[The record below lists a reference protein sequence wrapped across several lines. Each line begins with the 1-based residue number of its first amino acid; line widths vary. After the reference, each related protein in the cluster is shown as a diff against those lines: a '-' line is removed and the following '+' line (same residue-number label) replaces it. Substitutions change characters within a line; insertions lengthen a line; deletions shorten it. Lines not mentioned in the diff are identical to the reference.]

1 MNSEQIR
8 KFFADYQVVLK
19 RVEQLEAAMRIKSDW
34 DTWCAALRERAE
46 FFRTEYAHMN
56 ALMRSVMPEFAKE
69 EPALDDDAWNQ
80 LQISMMDFY
89 RADTHDLAI
98 LMELA
103 KILQKHYGHSNNLAA
118 MTDVDLTLAYTNL
131 EFSRIL
137 REPYGTRA
145 RDYYRKISVLSRNF
159 GAIKEHS
166 VHQAIVVAYA
176 NLVMSCCVL
185 GSVTMEEAFAIW
197 EEMKELQASDA
208 LAATRESEPDVGRLL
223 DIFTER
229 FRTDAYALAK
239 SFDRTMEAHTRFV
252 PPELMS
258 RIEQI
263 TAEYYEKLDK
273 PEESTADMFQI
284 ITSQCEFD
292 CETGR
297 RTADECWK
305 EIHTFFRKTKPK
317 VKQFGEV
324 DVREIDVISYYM
336 TCLDALISFLVETTM
351 PMEDKK
357 RYFRE
362 YQQDIRDF
370 IADYDTRTGHSNT
383 LNNALEELA
392 FFPNAYALFDTAEEK
407 IDYIFRLVVARH
419 CTAFLHSLMVSA
431 FAEAILSAI
440 IDKEPALM
448 VGYHGMT
455 SPEDVQAHRA
465 EILQF
470 AHDAALLHDVG
481 KNSMLEIIETQ
492 HRPLTDEEFG
502 IIRSHPNR
510 GGQYLS
516 IDEDL
521 ARYVD
526 IARGHHKFYNGKGGY
541 PNDFDN
547 TASPER
553 FMIDIITV
561 CDCLDA
567 ATDQYGRNYHQAK
580 TTDEVL
586 AEFKRDAG
594 VRYNPDIVR
603 FILQDSALRDTLR
616 EISGSRRLTIYY
628 DTYKHYFM

>member
-69 EPALDDDAWNQ
+69 EPALDDDAWKQ

-89 RADTHDLAI
+89 HADTHDLAL

-137 REPYGTRA
+137 RQPYGTRA

-185 GSVTMEEAFAIW
+185 GSVTMEEAFGMW
-197 EEMKELQASDA
+197 EEMKKLQASDA

-239 SFDRTMEAHTRFV
+239 SFDRTIEAHTRFV

-284 ITSQCEFD
+284 ITSQCDFD
-292 CETGR
+292 CETAAARQMSAGR
-297 RTADECWK
+297 RFTLSS
-305 EIHTFFRKTKPK
+305 
-317 VKQFGEV
+317 
-324 DVREIDVISYYM
+324 VR
-336 TCLDALISFLVETTM
+336 
-351 PMEDKK
+351 
-357 RYFRE
+357 
-362 YQQDIRDF
+362 Q
-370 IADYDTRTGHSNT
+370 
-383 LNNALEELA
+383 
-392 FFPNAYALFDTAEEK
+392 
-407 IDYIFRLVVARH
+407 
-419 CTAFLHSLMVSA
+419 
-431 FAEAILSAI
+431 
-440 IDKEPALM
+440 
-448 VGYHGMT
+448 
-455 SPEDVQAHRA
+455 
-465 EILQF
+465 
-470 AHDAALLHDVG
+470 
-481 KNSMLEIIETQ
+481 
-492 HRPLTDEEFG
+492 
-502 IIRSHPNR
+502 
-510 GGQYLS
+510 
-516 IDEDL
+516 
-521 ARYVD
+521 
-526 IARGHHKFYNGKGGY
+526 
-541 PNDFDN
+541 
-547 TASPER
+547 
-553 FMIDIITV
+553 
-561 CDCLDA
+561 
-567 ATDQYGRNYHQAK
+567 
-580 TTDEVL
+580 
-586 AEFKRDAG
+586 
-594 VRYNPDIVR
+594 
-603 FILQDSALRDTLR
+603 
-616 EISGSRRLTIYY
+616 SRRWSSSVKWTCAKLTLFPI
-628 DTYKHYFM
+628 T

>member
-46 FFRTEYAHMN
+46 FFRTEYARMN
-56 ALMRSVMPEFAKE
+56 ATMRSVTQEFAKE
-69 EPALDDDAWNQ
+69 EPDLDDDAWKQ
-80 LQISMMDFY
+80 LQISMMEFY
-89 RADTHDLAI
+89 CADTHDLAL

-185 GSVTMEEAFAIW
+185 GTVTMQEAFDIW

-208 LAATRESEPDVGRLL
+208 LA
-223 DIFTER
+223 
-229 FRTDAYALAK
+229 K
-239 SFDRTMEAHTRFV
+239 SYDRTIEAHTRFV

-284 ITSQCEFD
+284 ITSQCDFD

-317 VKQFGEV
+317 VEQLGEV

-362 YQQDIRDF
+362 YQQDIRNF

-448 VGYHGMT
+448 VGYHGVT

-492 HRPLTDEEFG
+492 HRPLTDEEFS

-541 PNDFDN
+541 PNNFDN

>member
-8 KFFADYQVVLK
+8 KFFADYQVTLK

-89 RADTHDLAI
+89 RADTHDLAL

-166 VHQAIVVAYA
+166 VHQAIVISYA

-185 GSVTMEEAFAIW
+185 GSVTMQEAFSMW

-229 FRTDAYALAK
+229 FRTD
-239 SFDRTMEAHTRFV
+239 
-252 PPELMS
+252 
-258 RIEQI
+258 
-263 TAEYYEKLDK
+263 
-273 PEESTADMFQI
+273 
-284 ITSQCEFD
+284 
-292 CETGR
+292 
-297 RTADECWK
+297 
-305 EIHTFFRKTKPK
+305 
-317 VKQFGEV
+317 
-324 DVREIDVISYYM
+324 
-336 TCLDALISFLVETTM
+336 
-351 PMEDKK
+351 
-357 RYFRE
+357 
-362 YQQDIRDF
+362 
-370 IADYDTRTGHSNT
+370 
-383 LNNALEELA
+383 
-392 FFPNAYALFDTAEEK
+392 AYALFDTAEEK

-440 IDKEPALM
+440 IDKEPTLM
-448 VGYHGMT
+448 VGYHGVT

>member
-8 KFFADYQVVLK
+8 KFFADYQVTLK

-56 ALMRSVMPEFAKE
+56 AIMRSVMPEFAKE

-89 RADTHDLAI
+89 RADTHDLAL

-145 RDYYRKISVLSRNF
+145 KDYYRKISVLSRNF

-185 GSVTMEEAFAIW
+185 GTVTMQEA
-197 EEMKELQASDA
+197 
-208 LAATRESEPDVGRLL
+208 
-223 DIFTER
+223 
-229 FRTDAYALAK
+229 
-239 SFDRTMEAHTRFV
+239 FDRTIEAHTRFV

-317 VKQFGEV
+317 VEQLGEV

-370 IADYDTRTGHSNT
+370 IADYDTRTGHGNT

-440 IDKEPALM
+440 IDGEPALL
-448 VGYHGMT
+448 VGYHGVT
-455 SPEDVQAHRA
+455 SPEDVQAHRM

-481 KNSMLEIIETQ
+481 KNSMLAIIETQ